1 MYPVA
6 EIEVLAR
13 KEIIIFVVFLI
24 YLFIPRQSN
33 FKFISFILFTV
44 LGILIWE
51 PLIFFFPII
60 LILELIENNIEKINF
75 SFFKIIMGFIPSFI
89 IASIIIFNPIS
100 AEEHKI
106 MSSVLS
112 NEFNER
118 CYMSCSLLLS
128 KSTIFQHFEAQF

>member
-1 MYPVA
+1 
-6 EIEVLAR
+6 
-13 KEIIIFVVFLI
+13 
-24 YLFIPRQSN
+24 
-33 FKFISFILFTV
+33 
-44 LGILIWE
+44 
-51 PLIFFFPII
+51 
-60 LILELIENNIEKINF
+60 
-75 SFFKIIMGFIPSFI
+75 MGFIPSFI

-128 KSTIFQHFEAQF
+128 KSTIVQHFEAQFGKYSLEVLLRYFLIISIGGQKIRAHLV